1 MSSTP
6 DASGVHAELVYAL
19 QAASRLDPEDWDQPR
34 KEVATFNA
42 ARDAL
47 RDLAAV
53 LVDLEYL
60 EESSPSPDASLL
72 GRWREE
78 SMEVTTRARE
88 LRMGDLDWNRHIWRA
103 ACTREAELF
112 ALLTRR
118 YEALAD
124 QFPDDGGP
132 GGPSVPGPVSGSIG
146 PFTGA
151 QGPFTG
157 AQGPFTGAQ
166 GPFPGARSPR
176 PSSPSPDTGAFR
188 AFGGAL

>member
-6 DASGVHAELVYAL
+6 DASGVHAELVHAL

-112 ALLTRR
+112 SLLTRR
-118 YEALAD
+118 YEALAEL
-124 QFPDDGGP
+124 FPDDGP

-151 QGPFTG
+151 QGPF
-157 AQGPFTGAQ
+157 A
-166 GPFPGARSPR
+166 GARGHRPATPAPSPAPTR
-176 PSSPSPDTGAFR
+176 APDTGAFR